1 LDFQD
6 PLSRARG
13 ALGGGEMQVIIV
25 IVCLGLLIWLEPA
38 RAQQAKTHLL
48 TVGHHKNVEI
58 SDNDVKK
65 ILAEA
70 SKALEK
76 CKVVLKLKGSVGTF
90 ASTDT
95 PAAVKNAATR
105 DAVHRENFDVKIVE
119 HMLDFCR
126 VEALQAGCAWDPPP
140 GKERPQ
146 YRSIIVANMSDAKL
160 AGKIWAHEFG
170 HMTGLPHRG
179 DKNALMACRVE
190 HAQISK
196 DECDCFRGGPAACA
210 REPEPAGQCPIQ

>member
-1 LDFQD
+1 
-6 PLSRARG
+6 
-13 ALGGGEMQVIIV
+13 MQAIIA
-25 IVCLGLLIWLEPA
+25 IVCLGLLMWLEPA
-38 RAQQAKTHLL
+38 RAQQTKTHFL

-58 SDNDVKK
+58 SDSDVKK

-95 PAAVKNAATR
+95 PAAVTNAATR
-105 DAVHRENFDVKIVE
+105 DAIHTENFDVKIVE
-119 HMLDFCR
+119 HMLNFCR
-126 VEALQAGCAWDPPP
+126 VGAIQAGCAWDPAP

-146 YRSIIVANMSDAKL
+146 YRSIIVADMPDAKL
-160 AGKIWAHEFG
+160 AGRIWAHEFG

-179 DKNALMACRVE
+179 DNNALMACRVE
-190 HAQISK
+190 RAQISE
-196 DECDCFRGGPAACA
+196 DECKCFRRGPGGCP